1 MFQEIEVILGT
12 GLSVLHVILAIGVT
26 WHAVLHK
33 PESRTVASWVGLAW
47 LAPIVGSVAYAC
59 LGINRIERMGASL
72 DIEEARRSVSRSGIT
87 KDDEKRAQQFGE
99 KHPTF
104 ISLAYAGR
112 AITGRL
118 IDFKN
123 DIQPL
128 IDGDEAY
135 PEMLKAIDEA
145 KESVALLSYIF
156 DNDRVG
162 EMFFQ
167 ALVNAHERGV
177 SVRVLVD
184 YVGSRYS
191 PRPTIVKRLH
201 QAGIDASAFL
211 ETGKFGKLRYANL
224 RNHRK
229 ILVVDGR
236 IGFTGGTNIREGHWL
251 SMEPNEPVQC
261 LHFRIEGPVVSQMM
275 EAFSVDWDFTTGER
289 LVGEPWYAEVEG
301 QGTVAARGVTDGPDE
316 DLDKMSRMIMSAL
329 SVATKRVRIV
339 TPYFLP
345 DEVIEGALKTASL
358 RGVEIDVLL
367 PEKNNIPIMDWATV
381 PSLPPLIENG
391 LKFYRTPEPF
401 DHTKV
406 MIVDGAWA
414 LIGSTNWDARS
425 LRLNFEYNL
434 ECYGEA
440 FAGKLEKIVEKK
452 IEEARPVTLEEIKNR
467 NTLRQVRDGLAR
479 LFSPY
484 L

>member
-1 MFQEIEVILGT
+1 
-12 GLSVLHVILAIGVT
+12 
-26 WHAVLHK
+26 
-33 PESRTVASWVGLAW
+33 
-47 LAPIVGSVAYAC
+47 
-59 LGINRIERMGASL
+59 
-72 DIEEARRSVSRSGIT
+72 
-87 KDDEKRAQQFGE
+87 
-99 KHPTF
+99 
-104 ISLAYAGR
+104 
-112 AITGRL
+112 
-118 IDFKN
+118 
-123 DIQPL
+123 
-128 IDGDEAY
+128 
-135 PEMLKAIDEA
+135 
-145 KESVALLSYIF
+145 
-156 DNDRVG
+156 
-162 EMFFQ
+162 
-167 ALVNAHERGV
+167 
-177 SVRVLVD
+177 
-184 YVGSRYS
+184 
-191 PRPTIVKRLH
+191 
-201 QAGIDASAFL
+201 
-211 ETGKFGKLRYANL
+211 
-224 RNHRK
+224 
-229 ILVVDGR
+229 
-236 IGFTGGTNIREGHWL
+236 
-251 SMEPNEPVQC
+251 
-261 LHFRIEGPVVSQMM
+261 
-275 EAFSVDWDFTTGER
+275 
-289 LVGEPWYAEVEG
+289 
-301 QGTVAARGVTDGPDE
+301 
-316 DLDKMSRMIMSAL
+316 MSRMIMSAL

-391 LKFYRTPEPF
+391 LKFYRTPELF

-440 FAGKLEKIVEKK
+440 FAGKLEAIVEKK